1 MNTARQLWRMIPAGA
16 AKDRV
21 RVFIHNRRSGP
32 AGRYYRLAAGYG
44 IQIDDIRFRTSDPP
58 FGAIPAI
65 RDFQAEYE
73 VQPGDV
79 VLDAGAFHG
88 WETLFFARR
97 VGAQGFVITVEP
109 DPANY
114 AVLQQNLRINRA
126 TGRVRVVQ
134 KGLWSSVGT
143 VRFHQQGNLASSAF
157 WDGPQSTPV
166 ELATT
171 TIDALLADSPL
182 ARLDFVKMNIEGA
195 EIAALQGA
203 DATIR
208 RYHPQF
214 AIATDHM
221 VEGQT
226 TSGRVEVILR
236 DYGYRVATRRVARG
250 AIITYTIPGG
260 GP

>member
-73 VQPGDV
+73 VQPGDG

-88 WETLFFARR
+88 WETLFFARC
-97 VGAQGFVITVEP
+97 VGPAGYVVAVEP
-109 DPANY
+109 DPANW
-114 AVLQQNLRINRA
+114 AVLTENLRLNRA
-126 TGRVRVVQ
+126 GGRVRAVQ
-134 KGLWSSVGT
+134 QGLWSSVGT

-157 WDGPQSTPV
+157 WTGPQSTAV

-171 TIDALLADSPL
+171 TIDTLIAAAPVP
-182 ARLDFVKMNIEGA
+182 RLDFVKMNIEGA
-195 EIAALQGA
+195 EIAALHGA
-203 DATIR
+203 GETIR
-208 RYHPQF
+208 RYHPHF
-214 AIATDHM
+214 AIATDHT
-221 VEGQT
+221 VEGQP
-226 TSGRVEVILR
+226 TSGRVEAILR
-236 DYGYRVATRRVARG
+236 DHGYRVATRRVAHG
-250 AIITYTIPGG
+250 AIITYTLP
-260 GP
+260 